1 MVNNAHLDALRSR
14 VSETENAVL
23 LAGERIARTHDDLA
37 LLVAQRNRLD
47 ERIAQQRAILA
58 DLIEQEDDLEL
69 AHREASRDLELELDQ
84 IADGA
89 YGDDMDD
96 ASYIEQARLWRPVG
110 MTVDEADHE
119 YMVGVFG
126 PA

>member
-89 YGDDMDD
+89 YGDDMADT
-96 ASYIEQARLWRPVG
+96 SYIEQARLWRPVG